1 MNTQLDNKLLKLCEL
16 VSCIC
21 VGSSLLQALAAVLH
35 KCHHMGDR
43 AAKLRKLNAFRRK
56 LPHCSA
62 SALGAILKEIK
73 QHGVP
78 EGATSR
84 DAFRDARD
92 LQNHTATPF
101 GAIVQTLAVSDKDD
115 VDQQLTIAHPIALL
129 WVASKE
135 CLSFSAF
142 FLEKLKDNPPSLEN
156 PWHIVLYTDEVTPG
170 NPLATMNN
178 RKFHAVYWSFMEFGV
193 NALSRE
199 EAWFTVATEYSV
211 HVSKLSAGLSQVV
224 AKILKCFFS
233 DGVNLAVL

>member
-1 MNTQLDNKLLKLCEL
+1 MGGMIWVRPQLINKCISRCPKSDYIANVHWHACRTIRNSLQIIQHIATAVAFALCYMNTQLDNKLLKLCDL
-16 VSCIC
+16 VPCIC

-92 LQNHTATPF
+92 LQNQTKTPF
-101 GAIVQTLAVSDKDD
+101 VK
-115 VDQQLTIAHPIALL
+115 
-129 WVASKE
+129 
-135 CLSFSAF
+135 
-142 FLEKLKDNPPSLEN
+142 
-156 PWHIVLYTDEVTPG
+156 
-170 NPLATMNN
+170 
-178 RKFHAVYWSFMEFGV
+178 
-193 NALSRE
+193 
-199 EAWFTVATEYSV
+199 
-211 HVSKLSAGLSQVV
+211 
-224 AKILKCFFS
+224 
-233 DGVNLAVL
+233 

>member
-1 MNTQLDNKLLKLCEL
+1 MNTQLDNKLLKLCDL
-16 VSCIC
+16 VPCIC
-21 VGSSLLQALAAVLH
+21 DGSSLLQALAAVLH

-92 LQNHTATPF
+92 LQNHTTTPF

-129 WVASKE
+129 WVASSE
-135 CLSFSAF
+135 CSSFSVF
-142 FLEKLKDNPPSLEN
+142 FLEKL
-156 PWHIVLYTDEVTPG
+156 
-170 NPLATMNN
+170 
-178 RKFHAVYWSFMEFGV
+178 
-193 NALSRE
+193 
-199 EAWFTVATEYSV
+199 
-211 HVSKLSAGLSQVV
+211 
-224 AKILKCFFS
+224 
-233 DGVNLAVL
+233 